1 MRKIKISTELIWIV
15 SGVFLVMGVVIVSGC
30 GRKKEELVQEEERI
44 EEGAKENVAE
54 IIPLEEGGKK
64 MIVSNGDTVKIEYI
78 GSFED
83 GIIFDRSKEG
93 SPLVFEVGSRK
104 IIPGLE
110 RGVKGMKLNERK
122 RININVN
129 DAYGPRRED
138 IVRSMPRSSFP
149 PDLQI
154 EKGKVLRLKDKE
166 GRLIMGK
173 ILDIKGDDLEIDF
186 NHPLAGKNLVFK
198 VKVVGIE

>member
-1 MRKIKISTELIWIV
+1 MRKSKISTGLIWIV
-15 SGVFLVMGVVIVSGC
+15 SGVLLVMGLVVVNGC
-30 GRKKEELVQEEERI
+30 GRKKEELI
-44 EEGAKENVAE
+44 EEGTRENTAE

-64 MIVSNGDTVKIEYI
+64 MIVTKGDKVKIEYI

-83 GIIFDRSKEG
+83 GTIFDRSKEG
-93 SPLVFEVGSRK
+93 SPLVFEVGSRR

-110 RGVKGMKLNERK
+110 RGVKGMKLNEEK
-122 RININVN
+122 KIEINVN

-138 IVRSMPRSSFP
+138 IVRSMPRTSFP
-149 PDLQI
+149 PDLQV

-173 ILDIKGDDLEIDF
+173 ILEIKGDDLVVDF
-186 NHPLAGKNLVFK
+186 NHPLAGKNLVFE

>member
-1 MRKIKISTELIWIV
+1 MRKSKISTGLIWIV
-15 SGVFLVMGVVIVSGC
+15 SGVLLVMGLVVVNGC
-30 GRKKEELVQEEERI
+30 GRKKEELI
-44 EEGAKENVAE
+44 EEGTRENTAE

-64 MIVSNGDTVKIEYI
+64 MIVTKGDKVKIEYI

-83 GIIFDRSKEG
+83 GTIFDRSKEG
-93 SPLVFEVGSRK
+93 SPLVFEVGSRR

-110 RGVKGMKLNERK
+110 RGVKGMKLNQEK
-122 RININVN
+122 KIEINVN

-138 IVRSMPRSSFP
+138 IVRSMPRTSFP
-149 PDLQI
+149 PDLQV

-173 ILDIKGDDLEIDF
+173 ILEIKGDDLVVDF
-186 NHPLAGKNLVFK
+186 NHPLAGKNLVFE

>member
-1 MRKIKISTELIWIV
+1 MRKSKISTGLIWIV
-15 SGVFLVMGVVIVSGC
+15 SGVLLVMGLVVVNGC
-30 GRKKEELVQEEERI
+30 GRKKEELI
-44 EEGAKENVAE
+44 EEGTRENTAE

-64 MIVSNGDTVKIEYI
+64 MIVTKGDKVKIEYI

-83 GIIFDRSKEG
+83 GTIFDRSKEG

-110 RGVKGMKLNERK
+110 RGVKGMKLNEEK
-122 RININVN
+122 KIEINVN

-138 IVRSMPRSSFP
+138 IVRSMPRTSFP
-149 PDLQI
+149 PDLQV

-173 ILDIKGDDLEIDF
+173 ILEIKGDDLVVDF
-186 NHPLAGKNLVFK
+186 NHPLAGKNLVFE